1 MKTNN
6 PVVKKYLILSL
17 LVVYIFTALM
27 YTVFLPKYNTFINNS
42 ASNIQLTLNP
52 AHFNNNYSSN
62 NAQITFHR
70 IFKSL
75 AENKRNDAI
84 IFLLITTF
92 ASLFLN
98 GIALKYLLKNPGKH
112 LKLFFLPT
120 RYSYL
125 NFCSLKI

>member
-17 LVVYIFTALM
+17 LVVYFFTALT
-27 YTVFLPKYNTFINNS
+27 YTVFLPKYNTFINNPEP
-42 ASNIQLTLNP
+42 NIHLTLNP
-52 AHFNNNYSSN
+52 AHLNNNYGSN
-62 NAQITFHR
+62 NSQITFHC

-75 AENKRNDAI
+75 AENKRNNAI
-84 IFLLITTF
+84 ILLLITAFTL
-92 ASLFLN
+92 LFLN
-98 GIALKYLLKNPGKH
+98 GVTLKGLLKNPDKH